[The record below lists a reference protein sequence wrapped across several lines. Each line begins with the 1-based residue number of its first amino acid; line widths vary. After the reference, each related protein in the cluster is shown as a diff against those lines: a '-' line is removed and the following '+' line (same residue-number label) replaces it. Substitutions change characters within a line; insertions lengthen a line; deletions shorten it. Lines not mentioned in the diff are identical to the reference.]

1 MTPEAKLEAL
11 LAAAEPPAR
20 DYAFEAEV
28 ARRVALRRAWLTVF
42 AMIPWAIIGAVLLWG
57 LSRSI
62 GPAVAAAGEALTPVA
77 LTLTVAATGVAAA
90 LWLSKRFSP
99 A

>member
-11 LAAAEPPAR
+11 LGAAQPPAR

-28 ARRVALRRAWLTVF
+28 ARRVALRRAWLTVL
-42 AMIPWAIIGAVLLWG
+42 ALVPWAGVAAVLLWG

-62 GPAVAAAGEALTPVA
+62 GAALAATGEALTPVA
-77 LTLTVAATGVAAA
+77 LTLAVAASGVAAA
-90 LWLSKRFSP
+90 LWLARRLSP

>member
-90 LWLSKRFSP
+90 LWLS
-99 A
+99 